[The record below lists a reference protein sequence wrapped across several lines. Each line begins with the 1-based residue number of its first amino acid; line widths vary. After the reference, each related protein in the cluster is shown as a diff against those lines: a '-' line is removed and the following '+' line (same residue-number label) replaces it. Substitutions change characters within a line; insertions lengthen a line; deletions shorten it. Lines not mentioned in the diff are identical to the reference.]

1 MPSKQSR
8 LRAGRSPSLGVGRGI
23 GEQILDQKPLAVIE
37 LSSGFRPGSRCGE
50 PAWLCAGSIGHDV
63 ASFRRVPSLATRTP
77 ICSLRDT
84 FRTGSR
90 HSGRTGAFRKWLRTI
105 LVHRLQNF
113 WRSQQR
119 SPVRVGT
126 SSVFE
131 QLAEL
136 EDDTS
141 SASRMWDADHD
152 RHVLSSLLDDIR
164 PRFEPATWDAFQ
176 RQMFLGEKGEAVAAE
191 LGMSLKAVQLAKS
204 RVLQALRSQAVGLID
219 SA

>member
-1 MPSKQSR
+1 MFSIRVEISIRMNETSVSLLAQACDDGGGASWERLAAIYSPLLRQWTARYQLQPSDVDDLVQEVLIAVSR
-8 LRAGRSPSLGVGRGI
+8 
-23 GEQILDQKPLAVIE
+23 E
-37 LSSGFRPGSRCGE
+37 LPEF
-50 PAWLCAGSIGHDV
+50 
-63 ASFRRVPSLATRTP
+63 
-77 ICSLRDT
+77 
-84 FRTGSR
+84 R

-119 SPVRVGT
+119 RPVRVGT
-126 SSVFE
+126 SSVLK

-176 RQMFLGEKGEAVAAE
+176 RQMFRGEKGKAVASE

-204 RVLQALRSQAVGLID
+204 RVLQALRSQAAGLID
-219 SA
+219 CA